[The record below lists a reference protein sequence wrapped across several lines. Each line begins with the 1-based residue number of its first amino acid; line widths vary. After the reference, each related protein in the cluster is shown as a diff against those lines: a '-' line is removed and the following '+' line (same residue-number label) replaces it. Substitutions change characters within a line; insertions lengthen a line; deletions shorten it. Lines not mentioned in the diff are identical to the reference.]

1 MKPQPANSVVVSV
14 RCTHRTSGGRRC
26 RLSVSD
32 PRSVLCPQ
40 HRAEQLEAE
49 TADHHTHLI
58 RNFHHFQTAQGINN
72 SLNNLYQLLAQ
83 NRISP
88 RRAAVLSYIS
98 SLLLRTLPQIDSDR
112 AAGIFDPSKPK
123 PISVPVSVPAEDA
136 DTQDNDEND
145 EDGENAAEIET
156 EGSDLELDSDA
167 DSDSGLDSGADS
179 GSGLVPDPGS
189 TNSWDPS
196 IPEPDPKKKPS

>member
-112 AAGIFDPSKPK
+112 AAGIFDPSKPA
-123 PISVPVSVPAEDA
+123 PINAPLP
-136 DTQDNDEND
+136 D
-145 EDGENAAEIET
+145 EDSED
-156 EGSDLELDSDA
+156 SDLDPDGVT
-167 DSDSGLDSGADS
+167 DSDSGTETDSDSGAHADS
-179 GSGLVPDPGS
+179 GSDPEPFS
-189 TNSWDPS
+189 TNNWDSS